1 MGRSETDN
9 FPRETILASFQ
20 FKDFEE
26 STWKTSAKYESQQR
40 PYQEVQEQQTRNFL
54 RTNPAFF
61 LVISN
66 IMTRHLTIKC
76 YFFVVH
82 CNYKMKDK

>member
-9 FPRETILASFQ
+9 FPRETILASFL

-54 RTNPAFF
+54 SDFQHYDTP
-61 LVISN
+61 SN
-66 IMTRHLTIKC
+66 H
-76 YFFVVH
+76 
-82 CNYKMKDK
+82 KMLLFCSSLKLQNER